1 VPSEV
6 DVSVSPVNPGSLA
19 SRAYIW
25 VLASSI
31 ICYLILAF
39 SIAKVK
45 TPWVDE
51 GWIASAPA
59 NWATTG
65 SFGTPSLEPSG
76 SWLNAELTGIQ
87 EYTYWTLPV
96 GIVAQALWYKTFGF
110 DVLKMRTLGILC
122 GLLTILSWFA
132 VVAKLS
138 ESRLAGSITAALLS
152 IDYTFLW
159 SAADGRMDMM
169 CVAFGGAGLATYLLL
184 RERCLMQAL
193 WLANTLISLSLF
205 THPNGIL
212 FFLGLVFLA
221 VYFDRGRLSWRD
233 ISTLLPYLIIAALWG
248 LYILIRPDYFLAQF
262 GANASARGGTRW
274 AGLTHPL
281 RAVAQE
287 ILTRYVAHFGFLPL
301 WGGPVPRYAI
311 CIPIAYWIASA
322 VTCSLASIRR
332 WANVRA
338 VIWLA
343 GIFLAFMTFFV
354 GLKAQCYLVFIIP
367 LYAAVLA
374 IWLCRSHH
382 GRSATAPL
390 STIVA
395 IGLLVCQIGTIA
407 FKIRTN
413 PYASEYTPTVNFVRS
428 RLAPGSFVFADS
440 YFGFDLGFGRVKDD
454 TRLGYYSG
462 NRADLVVENL
472 WYRWWW
478 HKLYPVEEPQV
489 AKYINGLLGAE
500 YRLIFEKGQFRVYER
515 RGM

>member
-1 VPSEV
+1 MS
-6 DVSVSPVNPGSLA
+6 STTHGSRFN
-19 SRAYIW
+19 RAYAWI
-25 VLASSI
+25 LASSAV
-31 ICYLILAF
+31 CYLFLAF

-59 NWATTG
+59 NWAATG
-65 SFGTPSLEPSG
+65 KFGTPSLEPTG

-87 EYTYWTLPV
+87 DYTYWNLPV
-96 GIVAQALWYKTFGF
+96 GIVAQGLWYKTFGF
-110 DVLKMRTLGILC
+110 NVLKMRALGILC

-138 ESRLAGSITAALLS
+138 ESRLAGSVTAALLS

-169 CVAFGGAGLATYLLL
+169 CVAFGGAGFATYLLL
-184 RERCLMQAL
+184 REKHRMRAL

-221 VYFDRGRLSWRD
+221 LYYDRAHFSWHD
-233 ISTLLPYLIIAALWG
+233 TSTLLPYLISASLWG

-262 GANASARGGTRW
+262 GSNASARGGARW

-281 RAVAQE
+281 HALAKE

-301 WGGPVPRYAI
+301 WGGPVPKYAI
-311 CIPIAYWIASA
+311 GIAIVYWIALVVA
-322 VTCSLASIRR
+322 CSLASIRR

-354 GLKAQCYLVFIIP
+354 GLKAQCYLVLVIP
-367 LYAAVLA
+367 LYAALLA
-374 IWLCRSHH
+374 IWLCRSHS
-382 GRSATAPL
+382 RQSVTALLSAIAAT
-390 STIVA
+390 
-395 IGLLVCQIGTIA
+395 GLLLCQIGTIA
-407 FKIRTN
+407 FKIREN
-413 PYASEYTPTVNFVRS
+413 PYASEYIPTVNFVRS

-440 YFGFDLGFGRVKDD
+440 YFGFNLGFGHVRDD

-462 NRADLVVENL
+462 SRADLIVENL
-472 WYRWWW
+472 WYGWWW
-478 HKLYPVEEPQV
+478 HRLYPVEEPQV
-489 AKYINGLLGAE
+489 SKYINGLLRAE
-500 YRLIFEKGQFRVYER
+500 YRLTFEKGQFRVYER